1 LARFNGKGTPP
12 VSTQRTASESMIA
25 LKNTGIRIVV
35 LLVLQTLWLE
45 TSRSQ
50 PSGSPAIDAEVS
62 KQEAIYQSQ
71 GEKVP
76 EGYVVDRSLLAYAS
90 ILSSEFDRSLANLG
104 PTDRWLDIGAG
115 EGRAILDYY
124 TPRYDSMHLE
134 GRERRGRKAQAV
146 ALSIEDRR
154 TPHWHKTAASLEAN
168 KIQYLYGRRLRE
180 YSSEEL
186 GQFQL
191 ITDVI
196 GGFSYTQFL
205 SLFMEK
211 VLGILELNG
220 RFYTLLLDVLPD
232 NGTTR
237 TLYPDTLF
245 LTEIANADGSDV
257 RVCSWLKSIT
267 CVEVTCESRTESNRP
282 IEIVRIHKVCNSVT
296 VPALVSLHYQAG
308 TPPQRRF
315 QLRDPSPASPAS
327 PGRTGTTP

>member
-1 LARFNGKGTPP
+1 
-12 VSTQRTASESMIA
+12 MIA

-45 TSRSQ
+45 SSHSQ
-50 PSGSPAIDAEVS
+50 LPGSPTIDQEVS

-76 EGYVVDRSLLAYAS
+76 EGYVTDRSLLAYAS

-134 GRERRGRKAQAV
+134 GRERRGKKARAV
-146 ALSIEDRR
+146 AMSIEDRR
-154 TPHWHKTAASLEAN
+154 TPQWHKTAASLEAN
-168 KIQYLYGRRLRE
+168 KIQYLFGRRLRE
-180 YSSEEL
+180 YSLEEL
-186 GQFQL
+186 GKFQL
-191 ITDVI
+191 ITDVV
-196 GGFSYTQFL
+196 GGFSYTRTL

-220 RFYTLLLDVLPD
+220 RFHTLLLDVLPE
-232 NGTTR
+232 NGTNR

-245 LTEIANADGSDV
+245 LTEIVDAGGSDV
-257 RVCSWLKSIT
+257 RVCSWLKSIA
-267 CVEVTCESRTESNRP
+267 CAEVTCESRTEAKRP
-282 IEIVRIHKVCNSVT
+282 IEIVRIRKICNSVS
-296 VPALVSLHYQAG
+296 VPALVSLQYQAG
-308 TPPQRRF
+308 TPPRRRF
-315 QLRDPSPASPAS
+315 QLGNPSPASPGQAN
-327 PGRTGTTP
+327 TTR

>member
-1 LARFNGKGTPP
+1 MGKSTPP
-12 VSTQRTASESMIA
+12 VSTRHDASETMIA

-45 TSRSQ
+45 ASHSQ
-50 PSGSPAIDAEVS
+50 LPGSPTIDQEVS

-76 EGYVVDRSLLAYAS
+76 EGYVIDRSLLAYAS

-134 GRERRGRKAQAV
+134 GRERRGKKAQAV
-146 ALSIEDRR
+146 AMSIEDRR

-168 KIQYLYGRRLRE
+168 KIRYLSGRRLRE

-232 NGTTR
+232 DGTNR

-257 RVCSWLKSIT
+257 RVCSWLKSIA
-267 CVEVTCESRTESNRP
+267 CVEVICESRTEAKRP
-282 IEIVRIHKVCNSVT
+282 IEIVRVRKICNSVT
-296 VPALVSLHYQAG
+296 VPALVSLQYQAG
-308 TPPQRRF
+308 TPPRRQF
-315 QLRDPSPASPAS
+315 QLGSRSPAS
-327 PGRTGTTP
+327 PGQNSTTR

>member
-1 LARFNGKGTPP
+1 
-12 VSTQRTASESMIA
+12 MIA

-35 LLVLQTLWLE
+35 LLVLQIPWLE
-45 TSRSQ
+45 TSHSQ
-50 PSGSPAIDAEVS
+50 PPSSPTFDQEVS

-90 ILSSEFDRSLANLG
+90 ILSPEFDRSLANLG
-104 PTDRWLDIGAG
+104 PKDRWLDIGAG

-124 TPRYDSMHLE
+124 APRYDSMHLE
-134 GRERRGRKAQAV
+134 GRERRGKKAQAV
-146 ALSIEDRR
+146 AMSIEDRR
-154 TPHWHKTAASLEAN
+154 TSRWHKTAASLEAN
-168 KIQYLYGRRLRE
+168 QIQYLFNRRLRE
-180 YSSEEL
+180 YSLEEL

-191 ITDVI
+191 ISDVI
-196 GGFSYTQFL
+196 GGFSYTEHL

-211 VLGILELNG
+211 VLSLMELNG
-220 RFYTLLLDVLPD
+220 RFYSLLLDVLPD
-232 NGTTR
+232 NGTNR
-237 TLYPDTLF
+237 SLYPDTLF

-267 CVEVTCESRTESNRP
+267 CVEAICESRTESNRP
-282 IEIVRIHKVCNSVT
+282 IEIYRINKVCNSVT

-315 QLRDPSPASPAS
+315 QLRDPSPKP
-327 PGRTGTTP
+327 RKQ

>member
-1 LARFNGKGTPP
+1 MGKSTPP
-12 VSTQRTASESMIA
+12 VTTRHDASETMIA

-45 TSRSQ
+45 ASHSQ
-50 PSGSPAIDAEVS
+50 LPGSPTIDQEVS

-76 EGYVVDRSLLAYAS
+76 EGYVIDRSLLAYAS

-134 GRERRGRKAQAV
+134 GRERRGKKAQAV
-146 ALSIEDRR
+146 AMSIEDRR

-168 KIQYLYGRRLRE
+168 KIRYLSGRRLRE

-232 NGTTR
+232 NGTNR

-267 CVEVTCESRTESNRP
+267 CVEVTCESKTESKRP

-315 QLRDPSPASPAS
+315 QLRDPSPASP
-327 PGRTGTTP
+327 GRTSTTR

>member
-1 LARFNGKGTPP
+1 
-12 VSTQRTASESMIA
+12 MIA

-45 TSRSQ
+45 TSHSQ
-50 PSGSPAIDAEVS
+50 HPGSPAFDAEVS

-134 GRERRGRKAQAV
+134 GRERRGKKAQAV
-146 ALSIEDRR
+146 AMSIEDRR
-154 TPHWHKTAASLEAN
+154 TLRWQKTAASLDAN
-168 KIQYLYGRRLRE
+168 QIQYLFTRRLRE
-180 YSSEEL
+180 YSLEEL

-196 GGFSYTQFL
+196 GGFSYSRYL

-211 VLGILELNG
+211 VLGVLELNG
-220 RFYTLLLDVLPD
+220 RLYTLLLDVLPE
-232 NGTTR
+232 NGTNR
-237 TLYPDTLF
+237 TFYPDTLF

-267 CVEVTCESRTESNRP
+267 CVEVTCESRTESKRP
-282 IEIVRIHKVCNSVT
+282 IEIYRIHKVCNSVT
-296 VPALVSLHYQAG
+296 VPALVLLRYEAG

-315 QLRDPSPASPAS
+315 QLRNLSPES
-327 PGRTGTTP
+327 PGWTSTTR

>member
-1 LARFNGKGTPP
+1 
-12 VSTQRTASESMIA
+12 MIA
-25 LKNTGIRIVV
+25 LKNTGIRIVF
-35 LLVLQTLWLE
+35 LLVLQTPWLE
-45 TSRSQ
+45 TSHSQ
-50 PSGSPAIDAEVS
+50 QPGSSTFDQEAS

-104 PTDRWLDIGAG
+104 PTNRWLDIGAG

-124 TPRYDSMHLE
+124 AARYDSMHLE
-134 GRERRGRKAQAV
+134 GRERRGKKAQAV
-146 ALSIEDRR
+146 AISIEDRR

-168 KIQYLYGRRLRE
+168 KIRYLSGRRLRE
-180 YSSEEL
+180 YSLEEL
-186 GQFQL
+186 GRFQL

-196 GGFSYTQFL
+196 GGFSYSRDL

-211 VLGILELNG
+211 VLGFLELSG
-220 RFYTLLLDVLPD
+220 RFYTLLLDVLPESGA
-232 NGTTR
+232 NR
-237 TLYPDTLF
+237 THYPDTLF

-267 CVEVTCESRTESNRP
+267 CVEVACESRTESKRP
-282 IEIVRIHKVCNSVT
+282 IEIYRIHKVCNGVT
-296 VPALVSLHYQAG
+296 VPALVLLHYKAG

-315 QLRDPSPASPAS
+315 QLRDPSPASP
-327 PGRTGTTP
+327 GRTSTTR

>member
-1 LARFNGKGTPP
+1 MDQGKVTPTI
-12 VSTQRTASESMIA
+12 STRHDASESMIA
-25 LKNTGIRIVV
+25 LKHTGIRIVV
-35 LLVLQTLWLE
+35 LLVLHTLWLE
-45 TSRSQ
+45 NSHSQ
-50 PSGSPAIDAEVS
+50 VPGSPTIDQEVS

-71 GEKVP
+71 GENVP
-76 EGYVVDRSLLAYAS
+76 EGYVIDRSLLAYAS
-90 ILSSEFDRSLANLG
+90 ILSSEFDRTLANLG

-124 TPRYDSMHLE
+124 APRYDSMHLE
-134 GRERRGRKAQAV
+134 GRERRGKKAQAI

-168 KIQYLYGRRLRE
+168 KIQYLSGRRLRE

-196 GGFSYTQFL
+196 GGFSYTQTL

-232 NGTTR
+232 NGTNR

-282 IEIVRIHKVCNSVT
+282 IEIIRIHKVCNSVT

-308 TPPQRRF
+308 TPPRRRF
-315 QLRDPSPASPAS
+315 QLGNPSPAP
-327 PGRTGTTP
+327 PGQSSTTR

>member
-1 LARFNGKGTPP
+1 
-12 VSTQRTASESMIA
+12 MIA
-25 LKNTGIRIVV
+25 LKHTGIRIVV
-35 LLVLQTLWLE
+35 LLVLHTLWLE
-45 TSRSQ
+45 NSHSQ
-50 PSGSPAIDAEVS
+50 VPGSPTIDQEVS

-71 GEKVP
+71 GENVP
-76 EGYVVDRSLLAYAS
+76 EGYVIDRSLLAYAS
-90 ILSSEFDRSLANLG
+90 ILSSEFDRTLANLG

-124 TPRYDSMHLE
+124 APRYDSMHLE
-134 GRERRGRKAQAV
+134 GRERRGKKAQAV

-168 KIQYLYGRRLRE
+168 KIQYLSGRRLRE

-196 GGFSYTQFL
+196 GGFSYTQTL

-232 NGTTR
+232 NGTNR

-282 IEIVRIHKVCNSVT
+282 IEIIRIHKVCNSVT

-308 TPPQRRF
+308 TPPRRRF
-315 QLRDPSPASPAS
+315 QLGNPSPAP
-327 PGRTGTTP
+327 PGQSSTTR